1 MNRIWRV
8 ALNKVIPKPRP
19 FYPVFSPNDVF
30 IGLYR
35 RRAWKRALPSSGS
48 IVFTPP
54 RYSFYMFKNGKLLCV
69 CEIFYLFSTVCF
81 HISKHKLCQACKK
94 NRFAPTPLPPKKA
107 GCRGKFYILNVYF
120 TICLKWENHFCSMV
134 YLKHFTPHR
143 IIYLSN

>member
-8 ALNKVIPKPRP
+8 ALNKVIPKPCP

-48 IVFTPP
+48 IVFTSP

-94 NRFAPTPLPPKKA
+94 NRFAPPPLPPKKRDA
-107 GCRGKFYILNVYF
+107 EVNFIFWMYISLFVWSGKTIFVPWYILN
-120 TICLKWENHFCSMV
+120 ISH
-134 YLKHFTPHR
+134 P
-143 IIYLSN
+143 IG